1 MCLNHQILEG
11 CHTYKSESICYN
23 EHRGDPEAS
32 KNEKENKTRPRRKC
46 EKMKDTHITIHS
58 FMQEDLGLN
67 GVALKVY
74 ALIYSF
80 TKAGS
85 DCHASIEYICQRVGA
100 SYSAVYRALKS
111 LVAKNYIIRLTNKTD
126 APNTYE
132 ANLDILFRNDRPS
145 DSQDDIPPL
154 SEVHTPSVEST
165 DNNKEDNKGDNNN
178 TNEINIHSLIKE
190 YWKDKPRPVQA
201 FGSKKV
207 VMMTLHQYANLLRAV
222 GVNPTL
228 SYVRLLENR
237 ITKGM
242 FPVKDDHYQQI
253 IDWAREDNRITPEG
267 EEILA
272 N

>member
-1 MCLNHQILEG
+1 
-11 CHTYKSESICYN
+11 
-23 EHRGDPEAS
+23 
-32 KNEKENKTRPRRKC
+32 
-46 EKMKDTHITIHS
+46 MKDTHITIHS

-85 DCHASIEYICQRVGA
+85 DCHASIEYITERVDA
-100 SYSAVYRALKS
+100 SYKSVQLALKY
-111 LVAKNYIIRLTNKTD
+111 LVEKGYVEKTVKK
-126 APNTYE
+126 PK
-132 ANLDILFRNDRPS
+132 RPS
-145 DSQDDIPPL
+145 VYVAITDMPITDCRLNDTFLPM
-154 SEVHTPSVEST
+154 ESVKT
-165 DNNKEDNKGDNNN
+165 ADNNKEDNKGDNNN

-253 IDWAREDNRITPEG
+253 IDWAREDKRITPEG
-267 EEILA
+267 EEILR

>member
-1 MCLNHQILEG
+1 MI
-11 CHTYKSESICYN
+11 
-23 EHRGDPEAS
+23 D
-32 KNEKENKTRPRRKC
+32 
-46 EKMKDTHITIHS
+46 
-58 FMQEDLGLN
+58 DLKLD
-67 GVALKVY
+67 GVPLKVY

-80 TKAGS
+80 TRAGS

-111 LVAKNYIIRLTNKTD
+111 LVAKNYIIRLTNKND

-132 ANLDILFRNDRPS
+132 ANMDILFRNNRPN
-145 DSQDDIPPL
+145 DSQDDIPPM
-154 SEVHTPSVEST
+154 SPVHTPSVEST
-165 DNNKEDNKGDNNN
+165 DNNKDNNKDDNN
-178 TNEINIHSLIKE
+178 TNIHTLIKE

-222 GVNPTL
+222 GVKPTL

-242 FPVKDDHYQQI
+242 FPVKEDHYQQI
-253 IDWAREDNRITPEG
+253 IDWARDDGRITPEG
-267 EEILA
+267 EEILK

>member
-1 MCLNHQILEG
+1 
-11 CHTYKSESICYN
+11 
-23 EHRGDPEAS
+23 
-32 KNEKENKTRPRRKC
+32 
-46 EKMKDTHITIHS
+46 MKDTNFSIHN
-58 FMQEDLGLN
+58 FMIDDLKLD
-67 GVALKVY
+67 GVPLKVY

-80 TKAGS
+80 TRAGS

-111 LVAKNYIIRLTNKTD
+111 LVAKNYIIRLTNKND

-132 ANLDILFRNDRPS
+132 ANMDILFRNNRPN
-145 DSQDDIPPL
+145 DSQDDIPPM
-154 SEVHTPSVEST
+154 SPVHTPSVEST
-165 DNNKEDNKGDNNN
+165 DNNKDNNKDDNN
-178 TNEINIHSLIKE
+178 TNIHTLIKE

-222 GVNPTL
+222 GVKPTL

-242 FPVKDDHYQQI
+242 FPVKEDHYQQI
-253 IDWAREDNRITPEG
+253 IDWARDDGRITPEG
-267 EEILA
+267 EEILK

>member
-1 MCLNHQILEG
+1 MNTEAIRKPQKMKRK
-11 CHTYKSESICYN
+11 TK
-23 EHRGDPEAS
+23 RGLAENA
-32 KNEKENKTRPRRKC
+32 KKMENKRNTGYIVY
-46 EKMKDTHITIHS
+46 D
-58 FMQEDLGLN
+58 FMRDSMGLG
-67 GVALKVY
+67 GVTLQVY

-80 TKAGS
+80 TKAGG
-85 DCHASIEYICQRVGA
+85 DCHASINNIAKRLDTTHTSVK
-100 SYSAVYRALKS
+100 RALKE
-111 LVAKNYIIRLTNKTD
+111 LMEKNYIIKTTN
-126 APNTYE
+126 NQSSSNHYV
-132 ANLDILFRNDRPS
+132 ANMDRGEHHVPPS
-145 DSQDDIPPL
+145 NEEGEENVPGGGTSC
-154 SEVHTPSVEST
+154 ST
-165 DNNKEDNKGDNNN
+165 GGNISFPNNKEDNKGDNNN

-190 YWKDKPRPVQA
+190 YWKDKPRPIQA